1 MPTWVDKNDN
11 GRGSVT
17 GVLMLVGIV
26 CAVAA
31 FMIAAVQ
38 AMPSST
44 GQDVRTHV
52 CDSPCVVYLPD
63 NTQEDGWYVDYGW
76 IDRGTPVL
84 GVHVCPQG
92 DMSGRCG

>member
-11 GRGSVT
+11 RGAGIIT
-17 GVLMLVGIV
+17 GVIVVGFVII
-26 CAVAA
+26 VAA
-31 FMIAAVQ
+31 MLIVAVQ
-38 AMPSST
+38 AIPSRA
-44 GQDVRTHV
+44 DVRAHV